1 MDAVDVPI
9 EKLPMKIGEWEGR
22 DTAGL
27 SIRSQDILKLTRF
40 VKREY
45 VKGDHSIILYIGYW
59 KTQTGDY
66 QAAKHSPALCLPSN
80 GWSIERRGEKDIALP
95 GPVPSGVTTQ
105 RILGEIRGAS
115 HMFYYWFFTG
125 QKNYSEEWQALL
137 NISFQKLFSG
147 RSDGGIVEVSVPLI
161 GGKSQAAAEQEASE
175 VLEDFL
181 SSLYPELSG
190 LLETAEA

>member
-1 MDAVDVPI
+1 MPI
-9 EKLPMKIGEWEGR
+9 ERLPLQLGDWEGR

-27 SIRSQDILKLTRF
+27 SIRSQDILKLSRF

-45 VKGDHSIILYIGYW
+45 VKGDRSVILYIGYW
-59 KTQTGDY
+59 KKQTGDY

-80 GWSIERRGEKDIALP
+80 GWSIERRGGTDLALTN
-95 GPVPSGVTTQ
+95 SSADAFTTQ

-115 HMFYYWFFTG
+115 HLFYYWFFTG

-147 RSDGGIVEVSVPLI
+147 RSVGGIVEVSVPLL
-161 GGKSQAAAEQEASE
+161 GGKAQAAAEGEAAD

-181 SSLYPELSG
+181 KSLYPELSG
-190 LLETAEA
+190 LIEASKA